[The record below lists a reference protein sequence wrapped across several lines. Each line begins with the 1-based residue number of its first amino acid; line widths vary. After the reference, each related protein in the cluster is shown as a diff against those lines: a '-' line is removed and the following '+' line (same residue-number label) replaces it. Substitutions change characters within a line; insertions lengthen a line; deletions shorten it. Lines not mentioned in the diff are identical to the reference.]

1 MRFAAKPSRAL
12 AVLLAL
18 GCAAACSSVRAT
30 YRQAGYDARAKDAIK
45 RVAVV
50 GWAPQNEAD
59 LGPVLAHVAAD
70 LIKLRKNYLVTG
82 ASAGYAGRW
91 SMACADGV
99 QGVAMVRA
107 LEVARAGG
115 GRVQMTLAL
124 ELLRCSDGAL
134 LFREEA
140 SGSRS
145 FDDAHLRGLTQ
156 NYTALLG
163 EDARHFAAPS
173 FGLLQPM
180 VAALPDP
187 VLDDAEVEEKIELGA
202 VVAPGAP
209 GAPAHCA
216 G

>member
-1 MRFAAKPSRAL
+1 MTTAWAKGRLVMA
-12 AVLLAL
+12 LLAL
-18 GCAAACSSVRAT
+18 GCATACSGVRAT
-30 YRQAGYDARAKDAIK
+30 YRQAGYDAHAKNAVK

-50 GWAPQNEAD
+50 GWAPQDEAD

-91 SMACADGV
+91 SMACTDGV

-107 LEVARAGG
+107 LEVTRAGS
-115 GRVQMTLAL
+115 GRMQMTLAL

-134 LFREEA
+134 LFRQEA
-140 SGSRS
+140 RGRRA

-173 FGLLQPM
+173 FSLLQPM

-202 VVAPGAP
+202 LHWPGLP
-209 GAPAHCA
+209 EGTA

>member
-1 MRFAAKPSRAL
+1 MSQKPAGRLRAL
-12 AVLLAL
+12 ALSLL
-18 GCAAACSSVRAT
+18 CATGACSAVRHT
-30 YRQAGYDARAKDAIK
+30 YRQAGYDALGKNAIK

-50 GWAPQNEAD
+50 GWAPQAEAD

-82 ASAGYAGRW
+82 ASSGYAGRW
-91 SMACADGV
+91 SLACDNGV

-107 LEVARAGG
+107 LEVERTGSG
-115 GRVQMTLAL
+115 KVTMTLAL

-134 LFREEA
+134 LFRNEA
-140 SGSRS
+140 RGKRA
-145 FDDAHLRGLTQ
+145 FDDAHLRSLTQ

-163 EDARHFAAPS
+163 EDARQFAAPS

-180 VAALPDP
+180 VASLPDP

-202 VVAPGAP
+202 AQTTPGC
-209 GAPAHCA
+209 GH